1 MYCNTKPLELQTTKE
16 ILAEIFL
23 AQSGEVKE
31 IIQRRL
37 EESGPEV
44 REEGRWPTTFFLGE
58 YPIDLSRINVIIER
72 GEFPMPANT
81 FDVIE
86 RRKLII
92 FFKLGKLWVFKQFFD
107 NHELFNAFLDYYN
120 KDLYRF
126 EFKSIGARN
135 NALKLLEKN
144 GFDYDLVEDLKGY
157 VVQLPKSAKYAQI
170 LKNSV
175 AFKEAANERL
185 FLMKDLATVE
195 EAVGLGAKIYEGDI
209 SF

>member
-1 MYCNTKPLELQTTKE
+1 MQ
-16 ILAEIFL
+16 
-23 AQSGEVKE
+23 
-31 IIQRRL
+31 
-37 EESGPEV
+37 
-44 REEGRWPTTFFLGE
+44 
-58 YPIDLSRINVIIER
+58 
-72 GEFPMPANT
+72 ANT

-86 RRKLII
+86 RRKHIT

-107 NHELFNAFLDYYN
+107 NHELFNVLQHHYN
-120 KDLYRF
+120 KALYRF

-157 VVQLPKSAKYAQI
+157 VVQLPKHAKYALI

-175 AFKEAANERL
+175 AFKETANERI
-185 FLMKDLATVE
+185 FLMKDLAAVE
-195 EAVGLGAKIYEGDI
+195 ETVGLGAKVHEGEI